1 LGTVDKRQGI
11 TRNPEVT
18 VNQRFA
24 QASRYVRSRFGEQTT
39 TEKVLIDQFKE
50 QYNKVISETNTFFNN
65 DWVDYKLSVEKIK
78 ISPFK
83 KIKQF

>member
-1 LGTVDKRQGI
+1 M
-11 TRNPEVT
+11 
-18 VNQRFA
+18 NQRFG

-50 QYNKVISETNTFFNN
+50 EYKKAISETNTFFNN
-65 DWVDYKLSVEKIK
+65 DWVDYKSSVEKIK

-83 KIKQF
+83 STKIFSVN